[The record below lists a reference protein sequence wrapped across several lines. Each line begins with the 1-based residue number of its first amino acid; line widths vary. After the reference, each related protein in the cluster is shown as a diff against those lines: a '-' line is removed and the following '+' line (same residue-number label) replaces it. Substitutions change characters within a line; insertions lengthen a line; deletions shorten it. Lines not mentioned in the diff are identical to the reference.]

1 MTVAPPVGEL
11 ALVFTDVESSTALWE
26 AAPVGMRTALAL
38 HDALMRQL
46 LVEHG
51 GYEVKTEGDAFMV
64 AFVDAAAALAWCLAA
79 QVGLGRL
86 AWPDRIVAEPAASP
100 RDGASGL
107 RVRMGV
113 HQGAPECVVSPVT
126 GRMDYF
132 GPVVNRAAR
141 VAAAA
146 HGGQILVSGTA
157 WEAIEPPSEARI
169 QDLGEFRFKGLHRP
183 ERLVEVVPA
192 ERTLEFPKPRTLQWR
207 AMDRE
212 VARRMKGLSPTE
224 LGESIV
230 QVCEALCARGLVRA
244 SEGGELQEGLRD
256 LDAARVLVSLT
267 DDAGLQGRVRA
278 YLGAVH
284 YHHADWD
291 AAEENYRAARRH
303 AITAGDGWIESSALC
318 DLGSVDQ
325 RRSRFDDAQ
334 ANLEEAFALATKV
347 GNRRVEGLALTNLG
361 LVRMSLGDLEG
372 AEDKYRQAWPLLE
385 EFDGFALAGVAN
397 NLGVLALELGRD
409 DAGEI
414 LERALAHA
422 RKVGSRRYE
431 GVLRVNLGCWRLD
444 RGDPT
449 GIDEL
454 QSGSDLL
461 VRIGDPV
468 HAGLAAVE
476 LATELHRRG
485 EIDAAL
491 AVLSSHDA
499 EFGPSTIAPLTLR
512 AEARRG
518 ALLTDRGDDASA
530 AFAAAEEALEVL
542 GLPSEGAMLRVCRAH
557 GQDPAV
563 RARLAEELAPRAAR
577 STDLRTALRCLA
589 AASARS

>member
-1 MTVAPPVGEL
+1 MTRQPPVGEL

-26 AAPVGMRTALAL
+26 VAPAAMRTALAL

-46 LVEHG
+46 LEEHR
-51 GYEVKTEGDAFMV
+51 GYEVKTEGDAFMI
-64 AFVDAAAALAWCLAA
+64 AFVDAADALAWCLAA

-86 AWPDRIVAEPAASP
+86 AWPDRIVAAPAASP
-100 RDGASGL
+100 RDGACGL

-113 HQGAPECVVSPVT
+113 HRGAPECVVSPVT

-157 WEAIEPPSEARI
+157 WEAIDPPSEARI
-169 QDLGEFRFKGLHRP
+169 RELGEFRFKGLHRP
-183 ERLVEVVPA
+183 EQLVEVVPA

-207 AMDRE
+207 AMDQE

-230 QVCEALCARGLVRA
+230 RVCEALCARGLVRA
-244 SEGGELQEGLRD
+244 SEGGELEEGLKD
-256 LDAARVLVSLT
+256 LEAARVLVSLT

-278 YLGAVH
+278 YLGAIH
-284 YHHADWD
+284 YHHAGWE
-291 AAEENYRAARRH
+291 AAVENYRAAREH

-318 DLGSVDQ
+318 DLGSVAQ
-325 RRSRFDDAQ
+325 RRSRFDEAQ
-334 ANLEEAFALATKV
+334 AHLEEAFALATKV
-347 GNRRVEGLALTNLG
+347 GNRRVQGLALTNLG
-361 LVRMSLGDLEG
+361 LVRMSRGDLEG
-372 AEDKYRQAWPLLE
+372 AEAKYREAWPLLE

-409 DAGEI
+409 DAGQI
-414 LERALAHA
+414 LQRALAHA

-431 GVLRVNLGCWRLD
+431 GVLLVNLGCWRLD
-444 RGDPT
+444 REDPT
-449 GIDEL
+449 GLEDL
-454 QSGSDLL
+454 RGGADLL

-491 AVLSSHDA
+491 AVLSA
-499 EFGPSTIAPLTLR
+499 QEVEFGASTVAPLTLR
-512 AEARRG
+512 TEARRG
-518 ALLTDRGDDASA
+518 ALLSDRGEDASA
-530 AFAAAEEALEVL
+530 AFAAADQALAAL
-542 GLPSEGAMLRVCRAH
+542 GVPSEGAVLRVCRAH
-557 GQDPAV
+557 GLDREA
-563 RARLAEELAPRAAR
+563 RSRLAAELAPRASR
-577 STDLRTALRCLA
+577 STDLRAALRCLE